1 MKFFKRITTLIV
13 SILLVLTFVP
23 GCSSSLVQ
31 ENTSDMVPAMPEESV
46 VESDDGAIGQG
57 STSPLEPEKII
68 TTLYL
73 NFETTEFEKTNENLD
88 RLIGKYEGYVEHS
101 NISHNTYYN
110 NKSYRY
116 GEFSIRIPRDK
127 ITSFKTELNSIGNL
141 TSEST
146 NRQDVTKQYTDTE
159 SRLRVVETKEE
170 RLLALLEKAEKME
183 DIIAIENQLSE
194 VIYGKENLKSSLMD
208 LDDKIDF
215 STVNI
220 SLQEVERLST
230 AENIDTSFATE
241 IANAFRNSLYKFKKV
256 SEDLVIALIYGIPY
270 LVIIGIVVAVGV
282 RVFRRYKNDK

>member
-13 SILLVLTFVP
+13 SILLVLAFVA
-23 GCSSSLVQ
+23 GCSGGLVE
-31 ENTSDMVPAMPEESV
+31 ENTSDMEAIPEESV

-88 RLIGKYEGYVEHS
+88 RLIEKYEGYVEHS

-146 NRQDVTKQYTDTE
+146 NRQDVTKEYTDTE

-194 VIYGKENLKSSLMD
+194 VIYEKENLKSSLMT

-241 IANAFRNSLYKFKKV
+241 IANAFRNSLYKFKKI

-270 LVIIGIVVAVGV
+270 LVIIAIVVTVGV